1 MKFLKNTLFWAVLVL
16 AGLAQDASASRFIVL
31 GDKIQKFV
39 SARTLPREEMSDGL
53 LGFSGSPE
61 TPFCVVGKSKEW
73 ERLPK
78 ETVPLVIDVPGA
90 ASIEQLTSLLEK
102 NDIGTKFSR
111 WLPKKEGQWVPR
123 IEIITRQ
130 MAIDEADRQ
139 DLFTKVSIDQIKR
152 EAKLL
157 QVADKIKKHK
167 NIKNVIKARIS
178 RTKRKLQ
185 AKEQALIDLLAED
198 FRADYSGL
206 AEASVADLTQER
218 IAELIEALG
227 AVPAVQQTEK
237 SKQKLAW
244 LRAAVKPAEA
254 GDDASEGDGDESDGD
269 ETPKGG
275 KKPKGDGDPADPKDG
290 KPKPKDEPKSLYS
303 RFMSVHA
310 GYRYGGA
317 NVAFILAASMLQVMY
332 EGYRGVGF
340 EAKDLAE
347 LSVLKK
353 VLRAFKVS
361 LSPARHAA
369 NAKALYRVLRPQVQK
384 DVVAPKILARVK
396 QLAKDKPLVL
406 AGLVSLIAVDVYG
419 VCVHADDI
427 KAFVQGLRK

>member
-16 AGLAQDASASRFIVL
+16 AGLAQDASAGRFIVL
-31 GDKIQKFV
+31 GNEIQGAVYSEKTK
-39 SARTLPREEMSDGL
+39 SASLKEGTIGFGADGSFKVVKEYTR
-53 LGFSGSPE
+53 LGYISTQWADLNGGV
-61 TPFCVVGKSKEW
+61 T
-73 ERLPK
+73 
-78 ETVPLVIDVPGA
+78 PLVIDVPNV
-90 ASIEQLTSLLEK
+90 ASASALESLLK
-102 NDIGTKFSR
+102 ANRIGTQSSR
-111 WLPKKEGQWVPR
+111 WLPKKDGQWVPR
-123 IEIITRQ
+123 IEIITWQ
-130 MAIDEADRQ
+130 MAIDEANRQ

-185 AKEQALIDLLAED
+185 AKEQALIKALGDNLGRQYAGLSAETGVK
-198 FRADYSGL
+198 F
-206 AEASVADLTQER
+206 LTQEK
-218 IAELIEALG
+218 IAALIEALG
-227 AVPAVQQTEK
+227 AVPADQQTEK

-254 GDDASEGDGDESDGD
+254 GDDASEGDGDESDDGKA
-269 ETPKGG
+269 PKDDN
-275 KKPKGDGDPADPKDG
+275 PDPKG

-303 RFMSVHA
+303 RCMSVHA

-317 NVAFILAASMLQVMY
+317 HVAFILAASMLQVMY

-369 NAKALYRVLRPQVQK
+369 NAKALFRVLRPQVQK
-384 DVVAPKILARVK
+384 GVVTPKILARAK
-396 QLAKDKPLVL
+396 QFAKDKPLVL
-406 AGLVSLIAVDVYG
+406 AGLLSLIAVDVYG

-427 KAFVQGLRK
+427 KAFVQSLRK